1 MTVADPQETA
11 AVISGFV
18 GHAQVGADV
27 RQSVDWTAD
36 VLADSVSVERAK
48 LAFDTF
54 VDPAE
59 IDRVF
64 ALWRH
69 ALR

>member
-1 MTVADPQETA
+1 LRDP
-11 AVISGFV
+11 
-18 GHAQVGADV
+18 
-27 RQSVDWTAD
+27 
-36 VLADSVSVERAK
+36 VSVERAK

-64 ALWRH
+64 DLWASALPQV
-69 ALR
+69 

>member
-1 MTVADPQETA
+1 MLFRSIGV
-11 AVISGFV
+11 
-18 GHAQVGADV
+18 DV
-27 RQSVDWTAD
+27 RQSIEWTVA
-36 VLADSVSVERAK
+36 VLRDPISVERAK

-64 ALWRH
+64 AAWRN
-69 ALR
+69 ALAV